1 MTRNSTNTH
10 TILVVDDYA
19 DTRRVVRWMLE
30 RQGYKVVEAA
40 DGAAAVEVAARERP
54 ALVLMDLSMPQIDGF
69 DATRSIHENEGL
81 TGVPVIAMTA
91 HDMLQFRDRAEETG
105 FDYYITKPIDFQ
117 RLAVLVEKLLGRA
130 SRGGPQASV
139 GRPNEGASS

>member
-1 MTRNSTNTH
+1 MTRNNASSQ

-40 DGAAAVEVAARERP
+40 DGATAVEVAARERP
-54 ALVLMDLSMPQIDGF
+54 ALVLMDLSMPQTDGF
-69 DATRSIHENEGL
+69 DATRSIHESEGL
-81 TGVPVIAMTA
+81 SGVPVIAMTA
-91 HDMLQFRDRAEETG
+91 HDRLQFRDRAEEMG

-117 RLAVLVEKLLGRA
+117 RLAILVEKLVG
-130 SRGGPQASV
+130 RGGPGQASA
-139 GRPNEGASS
+139 GRAGERPTS

>member
-1 MTRNSTNTH
+1 MTRNNASTR

-30 RQGYKVVEAA
+30 RQGYRVVEAEG
-40 DGAAAVEVAARERP
+40 GAEAIEVAARERP
-54 ALVLMDLSMPQIDGF
+54 ALVLMDLSMPQTDGF
-69 DATRSIHENEGL
+69 DATRSIHESEGL
-81 TGVPVIAMTA
+81 AGVPVIAMTA

-117 RLAVLVEKLLGRA
+117 RLAVLVEKLLGRGPA
-130 SRGGPQASV
+130 ARGQAPA
-139 GRPNEGASS
+139 GRAGESPSS

>member
-1 MTRNSTNTH
+1 MTRNSTSTH

-117 RLAVLVEKLLGRA
+117 RLAILVEKLLGRA
-130 SRGGPQASV
+130 PRGGAQTPAP
-139 GRPNEGASS
+139 RPDEGASS